1 MSTLFEARNISF
13 GYDPKKLVLDRV
25 SITIGEGERVGIIG
39 PSGCGKSTLARIM
52 GGYIASQ
59 SPGNSAGYTGEIL
72 FEGKPL
78 AREGYCPVQL
88 VYQHPERA
96 VNPRWKMGRTLTEAW
111 QLATKFPTQPDEAL
125 LRTMGIEREW
135 FERYPAELSG
145 GEIQRFCLARALGPR
160 TRIILADEISTMLD
174 VITQAQIWQALLAI
188 TAERGL
194 GLLVITHN
202 PHLAEKIC
210 SRILKFEDLKSV
222 EN

>member
-1 MSTLFEARNISF
+1 VSTLFEARGISF
-13 GYDPKKLVLDRV
+13 GYDPKKPVLDGV

-52 GGYIASQ
+52 GGYIAPR
-59 SPGNSAGYTGEIL
+59 SPGNPGGYTGELL

-78 AREGYCPVQL
+78 PRSGYCPVQL

-111 QLATKFPTQPDEAL
+111 QPDGAF
-125 LRTMGIEREW
+125 LRTMGIEKEW
-135 FERYPAELSG
+135 FDRYPAELSG
-145 GEIQRFCLARALGPR
+145 GEIQRFCLARALGPQ

-174 VITQAQIWQALLAI
+174 VVTQAQIWQALLAI

-194 GLLVITHN
+194 GLLAITHN
-202 PHLAEKIC
+202 PHLAERVC
-210 SRILKFEDLKSV
+210 SRILKFEELGGP
-222 EN
+222 E